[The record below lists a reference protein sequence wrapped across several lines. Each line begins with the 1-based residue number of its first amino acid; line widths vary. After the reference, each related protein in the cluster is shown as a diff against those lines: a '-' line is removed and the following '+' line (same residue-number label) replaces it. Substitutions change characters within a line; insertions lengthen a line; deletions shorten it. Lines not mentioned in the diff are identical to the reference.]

1 MAENNYE
8 EKKLEE
14 VTTADLVRS
23 LEILAS
29 AVESLNAVQLVI
41 LHNMKDLKMPEW
53 ESFSDIENDV
63 AGKVIE
69 CIDAVKKVTN
79 GQHKTDKS

>member
-1 MAENNYE
+1 MMKVE
-8 EKKLEE
+8 ETKDRE
-14 VTTADLVRS
+14 VTNEDLVRS
-23 LEILAS
+23 LEMLAS

-53 ESFSDIENDV
+53 KTFKDIENDV

-69 CIDAVKKVTN
+69 CIDAVKKVKNGRGETN
-79 GQHKTDKS
+79 KG

>member
-1 MAENNYE
+1 MEIK
-8 EKKLEE
+8 EKTDRK
-14 VTTADLVRS
+14 VTTEDLVTS
-23 LEILAS
+23 IEMLAS

-53 ESFSDIENDV
+53 KTFKDIENDV

-69 CIDAVKKVTN
+69 CIDAVKRIN
-79 GQHKTDKS
+79 GPSETDKS